1 MFFFCCSFY
10 MYPSETNII
19 LGCNTQLLVQVE
31 VILYKIGLIFIHSK
45 NEQGESEYFIKLQ

>member
-1 MFFFCCSFY
+1 MFSFAFLLY
-10 MYPSETNII
+10 GSLWNKHY
-19 LGCNTQLLVQVE
+19 LGCSTQLLVQVE